1 MEWTEDMFATE
12 PVLEKIEALEQQ
24 LAEEREAVAEGK
36 KYIAEITA
44 DNISLENQ
52 LIEAEAL
59 LFRSQLLLDGQDC
72 SEKLFVEIND
82 YYKQYIL
89 PTHKK

>member
-1 MEWTEDMFATE
+1 MEWLEDMFATE
-12 PVLEKIEALEQQ
+12 PVLVQIEKLEQ
-24 LAEEREAVAEGK
+24 
-36 KYIAEITA
+36 
-44 DNISLENQ
+44 Q

-59 LFRSQLLLDGQDC
+59 LFRSQLLLDGQDY

>member
-1 MEWTEDMFATE
+1 MDI
-12 PVLEKIEALEQQ
+12 PYRKPDIVLSRQQEQEYFHKQVKHYESAIKALEQ
-24 LAEEREAVAEGK
+24 
-36 KYIAEITA
+36 
-44 DNISLENQ
+44 Q

-59 LFRSQLLLDGQDC
+59 LFRSQLLLDGQDY

>member
-12 PVLEKIEALEQQ
+12 PVLEKIEALEQ
-24 LAEEREAVAEGK
+24 
-36 KYIAEITA
+36 
-44 DNISLENQ
+44 Q

>member
-1 MEWTEDMFATE
+1 MSDKIVHCALCGQTTN
-12 PVLEKIEALEQQ
+12 PTLEE
-24 LAEEREAVAEGK
+24 
-36 KYIAEITA
+36 
-44 DNISLENQ
+44 Q